1 MTSSLE
7 TVEVLV
13 LDCQTTGASPAH
25 GHVLEIAWLRTRASQ
40 PAGPKTARVDSH
52 LVALPPHHDIP
63 RRVSRLTGIVAQDLS
78 ESMHP
83 SDVWRRLE
91 EEAEALRREGAG
103 DGAAGV
109 PAVMHFARFELPF
122 LRELHARHAD
132 RGAFPFEPVCTHEI
146 AVRLLPGLPSKGL
159 RALAG
164 YFGHRL
170 PRHRRSMKHVVATAQ
185 IWRHMVTMLGERG
198 VGTLDDLRRWLRET
212 PARRSA
218 KRVYAI
224 SRQDRLDLPDA
235 PGVYRMLDRGGA
247 VLYVGMASSLRR
259 RVNSYFQKRSGVEAR
274 TREMISQVW
283 KVDATAA
290 STTLEAALLEADEIK
305 RLCPPYNIALSGGE
319 RRLAYA
325 SEDFGSLA
333 LLPDDRHTLGPVPS
347 NSLAEH
353 GRSLAALLTCLEG
366 APVRGEL
373 AGELFRLPAHRRPPA
388 PCLGEGVR
396 LFAQRHATPQGWTSG
411 AALLRVGGRL
421 WRRRL
426 EESGGGAGEGD
437 VEAAD
442 GMRIEEPEGEGQG
455 WTPEGVCG
463 AIEGLVMAA
472 ARLVRRGR
480 WFCLLSESALSWK
493 LADGQEGRRMII
505 VEEGEVTRR
514 AFAADGRG
522 APGPPGH
529 RRSFRERQ
537 ASFTL
542 AVYDR
547 MRVLGSQLRRLAGE
561 GRPLEL
567 RLGPRSRAGASQ
579 LGAFLRFV

>member
-1 MTSSLE
+1 MESSLE
-7 TVEVLV
+7 TLEVLV
-13 LDCQTTGASPAH
+13 LDCQTTGASPSH

-40 PAGPKTARVDSH
+40 PAGPKTSAVDSH

-63 RRVSRLTGIVAQDLS
+63 RRVSRLTGIVAQDLAAS
-78 ESMHP
+78 VHP

-91 EEAEALRREGAG
+91 EEAEAVRKGGAG

-122 LRELHARHAD
+122 LRELHARHAG
-132 RGAFPFEPVCTHEI
+132 RGVFPFEPVCTHEI

-218 KRVYAI
+218 KRVYAV

-259 RVNSYFQKRSGVEAR
+259 RVNGYFQKRSGVDAR

-283 KVDATAA
+283 KVDATSA

-305 RLCPPYNIALSGGE
+305 RLSPPYNIALAGGE
-319 RRLAYA
+319 RRLAYG
-325 SEDFGSLA
+325 SEDFRSFTPM
-333 LLPDDRHTLGPVPS
+333 PDDRHPLGPAPA
-347 NSLAEH
+347 NALAEH
-353 GRSLAALLTCLEG
+353 GRSLAALLALLDG
-366 APVRGEL
+366 ARAGEL
-373 AGELFRLPAHRRPPA
+373 AGELLRLPAHRRPPA
-388 PCLGEGVR
+388 PCLDEGVR
-396 LFAQRHATPQGWTSG
+396 LFAQRHVLPEGRLGG
-411 AALLRVGGRL
+411 AALLRAGGQL

-426 EESGGGAGEGD
+426 EESGGGAGKED
-437 VEAAD
+437 VDAAD
-442 GMRIEEPEGEGQG
+442 GMRVEEADAEGQA

-463 AIEGLVMAA
+463 AIEGLVMSA
-472 ARLVRRGR
+472 ARIVRRGR
-480 WFCLLSESALSWK
+480 WFCLLSESAMTWDLP
-493 LADGQEGRRMII
+493 GRQEGRRMLII
-505 VEEGEVTRR
+505 EEGEVTRR
-514 AFAADGRG
+514 TFAADGRG
-522 APGPPGH
+522 APGPPGR

-542 AVYDR
+542 AMYDR
-547 MRVLGSQLRRLAGE
+547 MRVLTSQLRRLAGE

-567 RLGPRSRAGASQ
+567 RLGPRSRVGGVQ

>member
-1 MTSSLE
+1 MESSLE
-7 TVEVLV
+7 TLEVLV

-25 GHVLEIAWLRTRASQ
+25 GHVLEIAWLRTRASE
-40 PAGPKTARVDSH
+40 PAGPKTSAVDSH

-63 RRVSRLTGIVAQDLS
+63 RRVSRLTGIVPQDLS
-78 ESMHP
+78 ASVHP
-83 SDVWRRLE
+83 SDAWRRLE
-91 EEAEALRREGAG
+91 EEAEAVRQGGAG
-103 DGAAGV
+103 GGAAGV

-122 LRELHARHAD
+122 LRELHARHAG

-170 PRHRRSMKHVVATAQ
+170 SRHRRSMKHVVATAQ

-198 VGTLDDLRRWLRET
+198 VRTLDDLRHWLGET

-218 KRVYAI
+218 KRVYAV
-224 SRQDRLDLPDA
+224 SRQDRLALPDA

-259 RVNSYFQKRSGVEAR
+259 RVNSYFQKRSSVEAK
-274 TREMISQVW
+274 TREMVSQVW

-290 STTLEAALLEADEIK
+290 STTLEAALLETDEIK

-333 LLPDDRHTLGPVPS
+333 LLPDDRHMLGPVPS
-347 NSLAEH
+347 HSLAEH
-353 GRSLAALLTCLEG
+353 GRSLSALLALLEG
-366 APVRGEL
+366 ARTGGL
-373 AGELFRLPAHRRPPA
+373 AGELLRLPAHRRPPA
-388 PCLGEGVR
+388 PCMGEGVR
-396 LFAQRHATPQGWTSG
+396 LFAQRHVLPEGRLGGT
-411 AALLRVGGRL
+411 ALLRVGGQL

-426 EESGGGAGEGD
+426 EEIGGGAGGGD
-437 VEAAD
+437 DDASD
-442 GMRIEEPEGEGQG
+442 GVRLSAPDGEGEA

-463 AIEGLVMAA
+463 AIEGLVMSA

-480 WFCLLSESALSWK
+480 WFCLLSEASISWK
-493 LADGQEGRRMII
+493 LAGGQEGRRVI
-505 VEEGEVTRR
+505 VIEEGEVTRR
-514 AFAADGRG
+514 TFAADGRG
-522 APGPPGH
+522 APSPPGH

-537 ASFTL
+537 ESFTL
-542 AVYDR
+542 TVYDR
-547 MRVLGSQLRRLAGE
+547 MRVLSSQLRRLAGE

-567 RLGPRSRAGASQ
+567 RLGPRSRVGASE